1 MLHSNSRPIPSCQQ
15 GRLWRRQSDGP
26 GVDDYSVTL
35 NPQAGCLETDT
46 VVFPALST
54 EGASS
59 RVFLDPLDVAFR
71 AGRVT
76 GTQWDAESRGLDS
89 VALGLD
95 TVASG
100 ISSTAIGDAT
110 LAEGDGSTA
119 MGLDTEAL
127 GFASTAMGNGAQA
140 SGAESLAAGLSTVAS
155 GPASTALGHGT
166 VASGADSVAMG
177 LSTVAFGTQST
188 ATGLSTTAS
197 GAASTAI
204 GHGTLASGADSFA
217 TGLST
222 VASGAASTALG
233 HGTLASG
240 ADSVATGL
248 STVAS
253 GAASTALGHGTLAS
267 NADSFATGLSTVA
280 SGAASTA
287 LGHGTLAAGADS
299 VAMGLETVA
308 SATQSTAIGHGSV
321 ASGVDSTATGLGTI
335 ASGTQS
341 TAMGSSTRAMGDSS
355 FATGLS
361 SVASGATSTALGH
374 GTLASGSDSTAVGLN
389 TAASGAT
396 STAFGSACIAS
407 GDRSVAFGNASTAS
421 GVESVAGGISATA
434 SHANSFVWAGGDAVA
449 STTAKETTFR
459 ANGGFRVL
467 GPGGLGAATPYSAGQ
482 IYFDATET
490 VVTGKLSVTGL
501 IDPTGLQ
508 CTQQISSPVG
518 AVAGT
523 GTYWVYNNVPT
534 LPFFTDSAGTATRL
548 IPATRIYLRCSNSG
562 GGAPALQNVVP
573 LTATLINWGTVEST
587 AGTGFTFASNRFTNG
602 TGATITLLITAA
614 VVANASVG
622 GFVANMTMWIPANNT
637 SATVWAGEQEI
648 GVDACYM
655 PTVAPGVT
663 PPFRLTLVSCRQ
675 LAPADWFEV
684 GFYQDS
690 GIVYTLNSNV
700 AGAYNL
706 FSTLVVSQMY

>member
-1 MLHSNSRPIPSCQQ
+1 M
-15 GRLWRRQSDGP
+15 WRRQSDGP

-100 ISSTAIGDAT
+100 ISSTAIGDGT

-119 MGLDTEAL
+119 TGLDTEAL

-140 SGAESLAAGLSTVAS
+140 SGAESLATGLSTVAS

-177 LSTVAFGTQST
+177 LSTVASGTQST
-188 ATGLSTTAS
+188 AAGLSTT
-197 GAASTAI
+197 
-204 GHGTLASGADSFA
+204 
-217 TGLST
+217 
-222 VASGAASTALG
+222 ASGAASTALG

-240 ADSVATGL
+240 ADSFAVGL
-248 STVAS
+248 STIAS
-253 GAASTALGHGTLAS
+253 GPT
-267 NADSFATGLSTVA
+267 
-280 SGAASTA
+280 STA
-287 LGHGTLAAGADS
+287 LGHGTLAAGTDS
-299 VAMGLETVA
+299 VAMGLGSVA

-374 GTLASGSDSTAVGLN
+374 GTLASGSDSTALGLN
-389 TAASGAT
+389 TVASGAT
-396 STAFGSACIAS
+396 STAFGSANIAS
-407 GDRSVAFGNASTAS
+407 GDRSVAFGSASTAS
-421 GVESVAGGISATA
+421 GVGSLAGGSSATA

-449 STTAKETTFR
+449 STIAKEATFR
-459 ANGGFRVL
+459 ADGGFRVL

-562 GGAPALQNVVP
+562 GGAPALQNVATS
-573 LTATLINWGTVEST
+573 TATLINWGTVENT
-587 AGTGFTFASNRFTNG
+587 AGTGFTFASNRFTNQ

-637 SATVWAGEQEI
+637 SATVWAGEQAI
-648 GVDACYM
+648 GVDTCYM